1 MKKIYIVVLVMT
13 FVAFVSHCSEISPR
27 QKCYEDNYCKSAES
41 DCIAGSLLISSL
53 LANNSSGSSSSSS
66 NTSSSNSFLSVLF
79 SPITCIGA
87 KASCEADCDKKH
99 PF

>member
-1 MKKIYIVVLVMT
+1 MKKYISMVLVIPLIAIS
-13 FVAFVSHCSEISPR
+13 FQCSEISPR

-53 LANNSSGSSSSSS
+53 LQSSSSSTS
-66 NTSSSNSFLSVLF
+66 STSSSSSNSFLSVLF
-79 SPITCIGA
+79 SPLTCIGA

>member
-1 MKKIYIVVLVMT
+1 MKKYLSMLSVILFVV
-13 FVAFVSHCSEISPR
+13 FSFQCSEISPR
-27 QKCYEDNYCKSAES
+27 QKCYEDNYCKSADS
-41 DCIAGSLLISSL
+41 DCIAASLLISSL
-53 LANNSSGSSSSSS
+53 FQGSSSSSS
-66 NTSSSNSFLSVLF
+66 TSSSSSNSFLSLYF

>member
-1 MKKIYIVVLVMT
+1 MKKIRIVALVIVSVL
-13 FVAFVSHCSEISPR
+13 FVLQCSEISPR

-53 LANNSSGSSSSSS
+53 LANNSSGSGSSSSS
-66 NTSSSNSFLSVLF
+66 ASSSNSFLSFLF

-99 PF
+99 AF

>member
-1 MKKIYIVVLVMT
+1 MKKIYIVGLVMT
-13 FVAFVSHCSEISPR
+13 FVVFVSHCSEISPR

-53 LANNSSGSSSSSS
+53 LASNSSGSNSSSSSSS
-66 NTSSSNSFLSVLF
+66 NSFVSLLF